1 MSQLP
6 ATGLA
11 LVSLIAF
18 SNHLAALPINLGT
31 AARFA
36 VLGGSTVTNTGSTVI
51 LGDLG
56 VWPGSAITGFP
67 PGIVTGG
74 TTHANDAVA
83 MQAQTDLTT
92 AYIAAASLPCG
103 TDLSGQDLGG
113 LTLLP
118 GVYCFA
124 SSTQLTGTLTLNA
137 LADPFSLF
145 VFQIGSTLTTASNS
159 TVAFTNNGQGGSVFW
174 QVGSSATLGTGTD
187 FAGNILALTS
197 ITLTTAASI
206 DCGRALARNG
216 AVTMDTNRVNTASCA
231 IESSSRGGAVPEPGT
246 AWLLGFGLLLGVL
259 QVKTQVRRLI
269 RR

>member
-124 SSTQLTGTLTLNA
+124 LDTVDRNPHPQRAGRPIFPLRLSDRKHVDYCQQL
-137 LADPFSLF
+137 D
-145 VFQIGSTLTTASNS
+145 
-159 TVAFTNNGQGGSVFW
+159 
-174 QVGSSATLGTGTD
+174 
-187 FAGNILALTS
+187 
-197 ITLTTAASI
+197 
-206 DCGRALARNG
+206 
-216 AVTMDTNRVNTASCA
+216 
-231 IESSSRGGAVPEPGT
+231 
-246 AWLLGFGLLLGVL
+246 
-259 QVKTQVRRLI
+259 RRLHEQRPGRQRVLAGRQFGNARHRHGLRGKYSRPYQHHI
-269 RR
+269 DHRRQYRLRPRLGAQRSRHNGYESREYGELRD